1 MVKREY
7 AFQIRIEL
15 LGVEPPIWRRIQIAQ
30 TATFWDLHVAI
41 QDAMGWQDSHLH
53 AFRFVGSELTLGI
66 PDEDGFDED
75 DTQPGWETGIFS
87 ELDYFT
93 PLALYEYDF
102 GDSWLH
108 EVRFEKMVECDR
120 KAGYPRCVDG
130 ARRCP
135 PEDCGGAHGYEELLR
150 VLADP
155 DDDEHESTLAWCGGR
170 FDPEEFEASSIRF
183 LDPAKRWR
191 EVFED
196 EDL

>member
-1 MVKREY
+1 MARRDY

-15 LGVEPPIWRRIQIAQ
+15 LGVEPPVWRRIQIAQ
-30 TATFWDLHVAI
+30 AATFWDLHVAI

-53 AFRFVGSELTLGI
+53 AFRFVGSDLTLGI
-66 PDEDGFDED
+66 PDEDGGDDD
-75 DTQPGWETGIFS
+75 DTQPGWRTGIRDK
-87 ELDYFT
+87 LGYHT

-108 EVRFEKMVECDR
+108 EVRFEKMVEAEA
-120 KAGYPRCVDG
+120 KASAPRCVDG

-135 PEDCGGAHGYEELLR
+135 PEDCGGPGGYEELLR

-155 DDDEHESTLAWCGGR
+155 DDDDHESMREWCGGR
-170 FDPEEFEASSIRF
+170 FDPEEFDAQRVRF
-183 LDPAKRWR
+183 QDPAKRWR

-196 EDL
+196 DDA